1 VLAMVFGVIFLKE
14 KVTPSLLGGAVLIV
28 AGVLLT
34 LR

>member
-1 VLAMVFGVIFLKE
+1 VVLKD
-14 KVTPSLLGGAVLIV
+14 KVTPNLVGGAVLIV